1 MPLPIPTIGSTDVH
15 AVVIDAAW
23 NRSLDTVLGQTF
35 ECLESLYGN
44 QNPDGFNPLIFSSV
58 VPTCLP
64 YGTEVLF
71 DVVAA
76 PWDATVGVA
85 TNVRAV

>member
-1 MPLPIPTIGSTDVH
+1 MDVRGY
-15 AVVIDAAW
+15 VIDAVW
-23 NRSLDTVLGQTF
+23 NRTLTAVQGQTF
-35 ECLESLYGN
+35 ECLESLYGP
-44 QNPDGFNPLIFSSV
+44 QNPDAFNPLIFSSV
-58 VPTCLP
+58 VPTGLP

-85 TNVRAV
+85 SNVRVAG